1 MEKSEITTLIQKH
14 FDVLADEYGVSRIG
28 IFGSAIKGEMADG
41 SDVDLLVE
49 FNRPIGFKFSRLVDY
64 LENIFGKRVDLMTKA
79 GLENI
84 RVKGIARDIQRN
96 LTYIEARG

>member
-1 MEKSEITTLIQKH
+1 MEKSEITSLIQKN

-28 IFGSAIKGEMADG
+28 IFGSAMKDEVTDG

-64 LENIFGKRVDLMTKA
+64 LEDIFGKRVDLMTRA

-84 RVKGIARDIQRN
+84 RVRGIASDIQRD
-96 LTYIEARG
+96 LTYVEAR